1 MPVIGLSLFY
11 LNEILDD
18 VVSITQIDARIAD
31 SARSLR
37 ENLDAAAGTEIA
49 FVLFRA
55 SPYLEENRRAMET
68 IRRTTLDGLPHLG
81 PPEAG
86 FERIASLVDQYDLT
100 MTRLAD
106 LYAAPS
112 ESPQALEEFDR
123 ALLRLQARLRALRA
137 QAEGERDP
145 AARRRLF
152 EQMRRAADSV
162 SEEMIEG
169 AREENPDR
177 ARILDEVARI
187 RQRIDAIAERIED
200 RALAHAEVHRRHV
213 MSLSNRAQRNML
225 TTIVLTGLVG
235 ISLVLFLPSRVVRS
249 LRHVTHVLQ
258 QAERGDLDVA
268 TLPAGSDEVGQLA
281 GHLNRLL
288 RQVRTFDSLKTERM
302 LRAERR
308 LQALGD
314 GLEEGILVVDGESR
328 PIFASGPARRL
339 LDARPEGADDARIA
353 GILAEEGFAEV
364 LRQAL
369 ESGSAPEE
377 QVASIDV
384 GAAAPR
390 RLRIQA
396 EPIPEAG
403 GEVREILLLLSRA

>member
-11 LNEILDD
+11 LNEILED

-55 SPYLEENRRAMET
+55 SPYLEENRRSMDA
-68 IRRTTLDGLPHLG
+68 IRRTTLDGLAHLG
-81 PPEAG
+81 APDAG

-112 ESPQALEEFDR
+112 ESPQALEEVDR
-123 ALLRLQARLRALRA
+123 ALFRLQARLRSLRA

-152 EQMRRAADSV
+152 ERMRQAADSI
-162 SEEMIEG
+162 SEELLEG

-177 ARILDEVARI
+177 ARILDEVAGI
-187 RQRIDAIAERIED
+187 RGRIDAIAEKIED

-213 MSLSNRAQRNML
+213 MSLSNRAQRNLL

-235 ISLVLFLPSRVVRS
+235 ISLVLFLPARVVRS
-249 LRHVTHVLQ
+249 LRRVTHVLQ

-268 TLPAGSDEVGQLA
+268 ALPAGSDEVGKLA

-288 RQVRTFDSLKTERM
+288 RQVRTFDALKTDRM

-308 LQALGD
+308 LQTLGD
-314 GLEEGILVVDGESR
+314 GLEEGIVVVDGELR

-339 LDARPEGADDARIA
+339 LDVRPEGADDARIA
-353 GILAEEGFAEV
+353 GILAEEGCAAA

-369 ESGSAPEE
+369 ESASAPEDL
-377 QVASIDV
+377 VVSVDV
-384 GAAAPR
+384 GTAAPR
-390 RLRIQA
+390 RLRIRA
-396 EPIPEAG
+396 EPVPEAG
-403 GEVREILLLLSRA
+403 GKAREILLLLSRA

>member
-1 MPVIGLSLFY
+1 
-11 LNEILDD
+11 
-18 VVSITQIDARIAD
+18 
-31 SARSLR
+31 
-37 ENLDAAAGTEIA
+37 
-49 FVLFRA
+49 VLFRA
-55 SPYLEENRRAMET
+55 SPYLEENRRSMDA
-68 IRRTTLDGLPHLG
+68 IRRTTLDGLAHLG
-81 PPEAG
+81 TPDAG

-123 ALLRLQARLRALRA
+123 ALFRLQARLRSLRA

-152 EQMRRAADSV
+152 ERMRRAADSI
-162 SEEMIEG
+162 SEELLEG

-177 ARILDEVARI
+177 ARILDEVAGI
-187 RQRIDAIAERIED
+187 RGRIDAIAEKIED
-200 RALAHAEVHRRHV
+200 RALAHAELHRRHV

-235 ISLVLFLPSRVVRS
+235 ISLVLFLPARVVRS
-249 LRHVTHVLQ
+249 LRRITHVLQ

-268 TLPAGSDEVGQLA
+268 VLPAGSDEVGKLA

-288 RQVRTFDSLKTERM
+288 RQVRTFDALKTDRM

-308 LQALGD
+308 LQTLGD
-314 GLEEGILVVDGESR
+314 GLEEGIVVVDGELR

-339 LDARPEGADDARIA
+339 LDVRPEGADDARIA
-353 GILAEEGFAEV
+353 GILAEEGCAAV

-369 ESGSAPEE
+369 ESASVPEDL
-377 QVASIDV
+377 VVSVDV
-384 GAAAPR
+384 GTAAPR
-390 RLRIQA
+390 RLRIHA
-396 EPIPEAG
+396 EAVPEASG
-403 GEVREILLLLSRA
+403 KAREILLLLSRA